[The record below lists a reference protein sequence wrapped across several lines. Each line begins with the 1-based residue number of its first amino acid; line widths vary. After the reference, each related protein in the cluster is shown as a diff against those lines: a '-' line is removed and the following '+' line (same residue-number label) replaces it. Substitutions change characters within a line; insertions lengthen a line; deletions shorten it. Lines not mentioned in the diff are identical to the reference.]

1 MKALEIL
8 FQEEEIN
15 RRVEELAAAIT
26 KEYRD
31 KDLLVIGILKGCC
44 VFFADLIRKIDLP
57 LEIDFMA
64 AKSYGGGTH
73 PGEVRIIKDLDKP
86 IEGRHILVVE
96 DILDTGQTLNAL
108 FKMLEVRGA
117 ASLKA
122 AAFLDKPSRRKIEFE
137 AAYVGYAIPDR
148 FVVGYGLDYAEKY
161 RNLPYIAVID
171 GE

>member
-1 MKALEIL
+1 LKKLEIL
-8 FQEEEIN
+8 INEEEIK
-15 RRVEELAAAIT
+15 RRVEEMAAQIT
-26 KEYRD
+26 EDYQG
-31 KDLLVIGILKGCC
+31 KDLLVIGILKGSCI
-44 VFFADLIRKIDLP
+44 FFADLIRKIDLP

-64 AKSYGGGTH
+64 AKSYGDKMH

-122 AAFLDKPSRRKIEFE
+122 ATFLDKPSRRKADFQ
-137 AAYVGYAIPDR
+137 AAYVGYSIPDR
-148 FVVGYGLDYAEKY
+148 FAVGYGLDYSEKY
-161 RNLPYIAVID
+161 RNLPFVAVIE